1 MSAVEFALVLDGT
14 ENESL
19 SKALFVSSLISIVI
33 FLYAAVIYFC
43 RIANQDSDSEAK
55 LEAMRSAKFVV

>member
-1 MSAVEFALVLDGT
+1 MSAVEFALVLGGT
-14 ENESL
+14 ENDSL
-19 SKALFVSSLISIVI
+19 SKALFVSSLISIAI

-43 RIANQDSDSEAK
+43 HLVNRDSEAK